1 MEADWE
7 VELGGDAP
15 IIDAFWP
22 GFIDLQK
29 LPNRVSEIA
38 EIRQLPALGKLLL
51 RLNDAQTSPVWTAK
65 CDVWIVEAFDPD
77 ELDAPTGS
85 AEHALACYI
94 DLLPRSDQKWNS
106 LESAVAD
113 CKARCA
119 RLRSVALHCCRADLI
134 VRRALLAPD
143 TNTPDA
149 NNLGITVYLTGCGD
163 TPEIAVSSLSAAV
176 CALAD
181 ALAPSREFAE
191 HNS

>member
-94 DLLPRSDQKWNS
+94 DLLPRSDQQWSFPAK
-106 LESAVAD
+106 AVAD
-113 CKARCA
+113 CKALCA
-119 RLRSVALHCCRADLI
+119 HLRSVALRCCRADFI
-134 VRRALLAPD
+134 VRGAFL
-143 TNTPDA
+143 TPGTSD
-149 NNLGITVYLTGCGD
+149 LGITAYLTACGAA
-163 TPEIAVSSLSAAV
+163 PNLAASALSAAAH
-176 CALAD
+176 ALAD
-181 ALAPSREFAE
+181 ALAPISGIEKQ
-191 HNS
+191 NS